1 MSQKEI
7 LPTKLFYEITIT
19 KLEEK
24 FKMDDKCNCAP
35 IEESLPL
42 MRRNK
47 YMYYYMLFNEHVMM
61 VITHARLRLGPQS
74 YE

>member
-1 MSQKEI
+1 MSQQVI
-7 LPTKLFYEITIT
+7 LSTKLFYEITIT

-24 FKMDDKCNCAP
+24 FKMDHKCNCAP
-35 IEESLPL
+35 IESLPL

-47 YMYYYMLFNEHVMM
+47 YMLFNEHAMM
-61 VITHARLRLGPQS
+61 AITHARLRLVPQS